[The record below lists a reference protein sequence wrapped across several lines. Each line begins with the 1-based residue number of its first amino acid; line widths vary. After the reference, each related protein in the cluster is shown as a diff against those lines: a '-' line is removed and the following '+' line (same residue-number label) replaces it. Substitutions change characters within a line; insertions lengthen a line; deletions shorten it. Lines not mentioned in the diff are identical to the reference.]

1 MIGFWIYYSQF
12 FKCNVEKTK
21 KIDHVAVYFNF
32 IKKKLFSSSLNL
44 IKGDDFIF
52 FHVILINFHMDIQ
65 DSNIWFYFHEFLRF
79 KSIVIHSCF
88 YINCRFDVWKFTCK
102 QTKRINILICLNSN
116 NISRVMIFVRLF
128 HDNFCD
134 IILFFSFYWLKI
146 IERKK
151 KSYKYRGENCS

>member
-65 DSNIWFYFHEFLRF
+65 DSNI
-79 KSIVIHSCF
+79 
-88 YINCRFDVWKFTCK
+88 
-102 QTKRINILICLNSN
+102 
-116 NISRVMIFVRLF
+116 
-128 HDNFCD
+128 
-134 IILFFSFYWLKI
+134 
-146 IERKK
+146 
-151 KSYKYRGENCS
+151 